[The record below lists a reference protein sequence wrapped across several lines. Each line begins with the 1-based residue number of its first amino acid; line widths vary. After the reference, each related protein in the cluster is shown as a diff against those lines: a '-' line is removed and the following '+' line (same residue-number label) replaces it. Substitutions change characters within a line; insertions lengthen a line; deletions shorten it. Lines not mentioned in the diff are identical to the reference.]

1 MAKGGYRQN
10 IALLFHDY
18 HLKNNLIWEKI

>member
-1 MAKGGYRQN
+1 MAKGSNRQN

-18 HLKNNLIWEKI
+18 HLKNNLIYGKI